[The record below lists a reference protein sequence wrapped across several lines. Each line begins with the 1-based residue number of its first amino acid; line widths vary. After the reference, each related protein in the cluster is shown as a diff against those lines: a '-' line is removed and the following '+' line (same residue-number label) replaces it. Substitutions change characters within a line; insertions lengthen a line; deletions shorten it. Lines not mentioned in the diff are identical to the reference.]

1 MDQKEFSSLFK
12 KSNIF
17 CHFIRWRG
25 LNWLKQ
31 KIMKKC
37 TFWFE
42 EVKDITEKISQL
54 RFGKVKMI
62 KIIFKNQINQSLR
75 RDEQKI
81 SVERTLNVPV
91 GVSIPRSG
99 ELGPRRGLH
108 SGAAWGQTAV
118 YSSLSVTGYPLA
130 QSFSLVARATSLWH
144 PHPARWDF

>member
-1 MDQKEFSSLFK
+1 
-12 KSNIF
+12 
-17 CHFIRWRG
+17 
-25 LNWLKQ
+25 
-31 KIMKKC
+31 MKKC

-99 ELGPRRGLH
+99 ELGPRRGFTVAQRGGKLLF
-108 SGAAWGQTAV
+108 T
-118 YSSLSVTGYPLA
+118 LLLA
-130 QSFSLVARATSLWH
+130 
-144 PHPARWDF
+144 